1 MAYVGPGDKMTE
13 AMALVVKYGTDPD
26 MIKEVRR
33 FRALPSH
40 EKQRERPTRKRPE
53 GREAAGK

>member
-1 MAYVGPGDKMTE
+1 
-13 AMALVVKYGTDPD
+13 MALVVKYGTDPD
-26 MIKEVRR
+26 ILEEVRR

-40 EKQRERPTRKRPE
+40 EKQRERQKRKKLE